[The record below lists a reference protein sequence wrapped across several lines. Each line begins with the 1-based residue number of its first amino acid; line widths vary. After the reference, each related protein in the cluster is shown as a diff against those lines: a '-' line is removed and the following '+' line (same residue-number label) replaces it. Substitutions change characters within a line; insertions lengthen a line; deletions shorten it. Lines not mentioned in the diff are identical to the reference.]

1 VHGFSSRVLLRKTG
15 VDMAEDKKQ
24 IKAEQKALKAQE
36 KADKK
41 AQRADEDAKGK
52 EMAGREVASEFLS
65 VGMVKIFQNGY
76 ISVGN
81 WGRLNYEKLISFDV
95 FSANLTK
102 KSGLGRGVAAVLT
115 LGVNLYSP
123 NTRGNLIVTIVTD
136 KKVHSI
142 EELPQVN
149 VIRTVQK
156 LEAAAKS
163 VIKSSEPSK
172 SGNQDS
178 SDLGASLEK
187 LVSLKNLG
195 ALTEAEFEKAKAKL
209 LS

>member
-1 VHGFSSRVLLRKTG
+1 
-15 VDMAEDKKQ
+15 MAEDKKQ